1 MHTLRSRSVRPSR
14 SFVPAALLLLTAAA
28 PDTAEGQA
36 PKAAAGAAP
45 SPSLGAL
52 TVIKPKKGFIDDA
65 YAVSPDGKVL
75 YYVNTDG
82 ATWAKLVAVGLPA
95 PPPQA
100 AIPPPPSAAPP
111 PPPAAS
117 AAKGK
122 GAAKAKE
129 PAPVAPSAAPPP
141 PPPQP
146 SLTVQPGETQELLQS
161 VPLSSARLYLL
172 PEDRVLIVSRDTE
185 SDGFWNG
192 DIYSLKTRSKVVVP
206 GGIGPVSDITLGR
219 IGSDWVIVQYV
230 KPAPRKPDLKVSVIS
245 ASTLKP
251 LGHKEYDVGDEAWQI
266 KTAQGSGAPLYFLD
280 DYLTWAVKH
289 GGAYDK
295 KKDIRQPDFLAFVDT
310 LTGKVRASR
319 PIADPQ
325 PLLDLAKLRK
335 DRASSL
341 VIVADEATQKIE
353 LLRAEERGQPDGPQ
367 ESRAPLPLVRDPVLY
382 DEATLRYQVASPGVL
397 VASLN
402 IDPVNEKAVAAKRSD
417 PDDLDVFAVDI
428 SGATPG
434 PAHKLLTL
442 PGQKR
447 PSSWAV
453 TPGGRLVLLRKHKGF
468 SRGGTE
474 VEVFDVKLPVPSS
487 PAAPA
492 PTAAPAK

>member
-1 MHTLRSRSVRPSR
+1 MHTPRSRSARPSR
-14 SFVPAALLLLTAAA
+14 LLVPAALLLLTAAA
-28 PDTAEGQA
+28 PDAGANPAA
-36 PKAAAGAAP
+36 PAAAPP
-45 SPSLGAL
+45 SPGAL

-95 PPPQA
+95 PPPGA
-100 AIPPPPSAAPP
+100 APPPSAAPP
-111 PPPAAS
+111 STPVPAPPPAP
-117 AAKGK
+117 AKGK
-122 GAAKAKE
+122 GAGKGKE
-129 PAPVAPSAAPPP
+129 AAPVWPVVWGPPP
-141 PPPQP
+141 SPPQP
-146 SLTVQPGETQELLQS
+146 SLTVAPGETQELLTD

-192 DIYSLKTRSKVVVP
+192 DIYSLKTRSKVAVP
-206 GGIGPVSDITLGR
+206 GGIGPVSDITLGH

-230 KPAPRKPDLKVSVIS
+230 KPQPRKPDLKVSVLS

-251 LGHKEYDVGDEAWQI
+251 LGRKEYDVGDDTWQI
-266 KTAQGSGAPLYFLD
+266 KTGQGSGAPLYFLD

-341 VIVADEATQKIE
+341 VLVADEATQKVE
-353 LLRAEERGQPDGPQ
+353 LVRAEDRGQPEGPT
-367 ESRAPLPLVRDPVLY
+367 ESRGPLPLVRDAVLY
-382 DEATLRYQVASPGVL
+382 DEATLRYQLASPGVL
-397 VASLN
+397 VASMN
-402 IDPVNEKAVAAKRSD
+402 IDPVNEKAVAQKRSD
-417 PDDLDVFAVDI
+417 PDDLDVFAVDV
-428 SGATPG
+428 SGPTPG
-434 PAHKLLTL
+434 PAQKLLTL

-453 TPGGRLVLLRKHKGF
+453 TAGGRLVLLRKHKGF

-474 VEVFDVKLPVPSS
+474 VEVFDVKLP
-487 PAAPA
+487 AA
-492 PTAAPAK
+492 AAK

>member
-1 MHTLRSRSVRPSR
+1 MQTLRSCLARPSR
-14 SFVPAALLLLTAAA
+14 LLVPAALLLVAAA
-28 PDTAEGQA
+28 PAVAANPTAPGT
-36 PKAAAGAAP
+36 AP
-45 SPSLGAL
+45 SPGAL

-95 PPPQA
+95 PPPGA
-100 AIPPPPSAAPP
+100 APPPSAAPP
-111 PPPAAS
+111 PAPPPPAP
-117 AAKGK
+117 AKGK
-122 GAAKAKE
+122 GTGKGKE
-129 PAPVAPSAAPPP
+129 PAPAFPIVWGLPPA
-141 PPPQP
+141 PPQP
-146 SLTVQPGETQELLQS
+146 SLAVAPGETQELLLD

-185 SDGFWNG
+185 TDGLWNG
-192 DIYSLKTRSKVVVP
+192 DVYSLKTRSKVAVA
-206 GGIGPVSDITLGR
+206 GGIGPVSDITLGH

-230 KPAPRKPDLKVSVIS
+230 KPLPRKPDLKVSVLS

-251 LGHKEYDVGDEAWQI
+251 LGRKEYDVGDDAWQI

-319 PIADPQ
+319 PITDPQ

-341 VIVADEATQKIE
+341 VVVADEATQKVE
-353 LLRAEERGQPDGPQ
+353 LVRAEDRGQPEGPT
-367 ESRAPLPLVRDPVLY
+367 ESRGPLPLVRDAVLY
-382 DEATLRYQVASPGVL
+382 DEATLRYQLAAPGVL
-397 VASLN
+397 VASMN
-402 IDPVNEKAVAAKRSD
+402 IDPVNEKAVAQKRSD
-417 PDDLDVFAVDI
+417 PDDLDVFAVDL
-428 SGATPG
+428 SGPTPG
-434 PAHKLLTL
+434 PAQKLLTL

-453 TPGGRLVLLRKHKGF
+453 TAGGRLVLLRKHKGF

-474 VEVFDVKLPVPSS
+474 VEVFDVKLPAA
-487 PAAPA
+487 AAPA
-492 PTAAPAK
+492 R